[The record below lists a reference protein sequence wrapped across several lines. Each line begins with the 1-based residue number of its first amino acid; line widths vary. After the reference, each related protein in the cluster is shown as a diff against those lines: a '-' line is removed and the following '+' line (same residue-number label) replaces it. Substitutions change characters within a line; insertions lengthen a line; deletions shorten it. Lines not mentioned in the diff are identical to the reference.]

1 MALVSRLLYDKG
13 VLEFV
18 EAAKLCKSTRPEV
31 EFLLVGDTDPTNP
44 ASVSKKDLEDF
55 RRHNAVELLG
65 HSTDVSSLMKTLD
78 ILVLPSYR
86 EGFPKVIMEAAA
98 TGLPVV
104 TTDVAGCRSAV
115 IHNETGFIVPSKNAE
130 ALGKSIGRLLDS
142 AELRSVMGDNARQ
155 FAELNFDVRRISSI
169 HISVW
174 N

>member
-1 MALVSRLLYDKG
+1 
-13 VLEFV
+13 
-18 EAAKLCKSTRPEV
+18 
-31 EFLLVGDTDPTNP
+31 
-44 ASVSKKDLEDF
+44 
-55 RRHNAVELLG
+55 
-65 HSTDVSSLMKTLD
+65 
-78 ILVLPSYR
+78 
-86 EGFPKVIMEAAA
+86 MEAAA

-130 ALGKSIGRLLDS
+130 ALGKSIGKLLDS